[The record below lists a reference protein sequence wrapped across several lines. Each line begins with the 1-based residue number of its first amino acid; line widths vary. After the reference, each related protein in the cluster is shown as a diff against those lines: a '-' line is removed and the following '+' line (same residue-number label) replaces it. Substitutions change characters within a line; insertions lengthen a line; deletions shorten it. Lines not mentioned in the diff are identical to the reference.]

1 MQYVPFVVGAAIEC
15 FGVFLVMFSLFR
27 FQLNTRA
34 FVTVSIVAFMM
45 SQVSYFTHLNP
56 EMENLT
62 TYIQFALYVAVLWI
76 LFRVPIF
83 YSVIMNFAGF
93 AVLVVVQGITILAL
107 AEVNSISLTTIK
119 NNGLVSAATQLL
131 TFILM
136 FFLARL
142 ILRFNWGFDFVPTSR
157 RHDMQFRGT
166 NVTLIAVITS
176 TIVVIAVITYVFRN
190 EFETLVI
197 YASLVFLLTLPAF
210 LYISLRKDN
219 EDAA

>member
-34 FVTVSIVAFMM
+34 FITVSIVAFMM

-93 AVLVVVQGITILAL
+93 AVLVVVQGVTILAL

>member
-1 MQYVPFVVGAAIEC
+1 MQYVPFVIGAAIEC
-15 FGVFLVMFSLFR
+15 FGVFLVMFALFR
-27 FQLNTRA
+27 FRLNTRA

-62 TYIQFALYVAVLWI
+62 TYIQFALYVIVLWI
-76 LFRVPIF
+76 LFQVPIF
-83 YSVIMNFAGF
+83 YSIIMNFAGF
-93 AVLVVVQGITILAL
+93 AVLVIVQGITILVIAQL
-107 AEVNSISLTTIK
+107 NSISLTTIK
-119 NNGLVSAATQLL
+119 NNGMVSAATQLL

-142 ILRFNWGFDFVPTSR
+142 IMRFNWGFDFVPTSR
-157 RHDMQFRGT
+157 RHEMEFRGT

-219 EDAA
+219 EDAT